1 MLILELFGYKVQ
13 YPLKQILN
21 SKYKPFKIGGFSSQ
35 TNKNFNKYK
44 PLYSAYNFKLAVI
57 LTQILVA
64 RNPNPTE
71 GMCTGTNEMYQ
82 YQGNLKRESVVAAIL
97 PSRMEVS

>member
-71 GMCTGTNEMYQ
+71 GMCTVGWFTKNKN
-82 YQGNLKRESVVAAIL
+82 GIFLRDT
-97 PSRMEVS
+97 PSFCSFW